1 METSQAEEDR
11 RRQSRPLA
19 LLADIARLKFAGLK
33 KEAVAEASATMAS
46 VGSVKKNV
54 QVAAAAKARAAK
66 RAQKQKRPEDPNWNV
81 IRAKASNELLH
92 DELTKL
98 MKDINVL
105 LRKERKNVPA
115 WIRKYKDDDPRC
127 VFYHSMLR
135 RVGLPERH
143 ARFAPWFLKSEKLQ
157 LNKYGQ
163 RLFEQFEAAYLTRET
178 ALSETEA
185 AVRKHLEFLGR
196 MMALKAPP
204 RDKNQA
210 LVQRAFRDCSFPAPR
225 TALLTSSHEPESAA
239 LHPLE
244 ASSPGTAEDDPEAV
258 AHPDRLDSED
268 PRVVQLQIAPVPK
281 APAPPGLAPQVPG
294 KLESH
299 GKHTYYHYNGRW
311 KDGHMRGAVGVYTF
325 ADGGKYVGAW
335 KDSRPCGPGTAEYP
349 NGCKYQGTWRDGK
362 YHGLGTWEASDGTKY
377 EGSWKDGL
385 RDGKGKLTLPSG
397 AVYDGHFFQNF
408 RHGAGVEVS
417 PLGHKYKGNFRRNRI
432 YGEGRIEIDLGNGQV
447 HVYAKDNWA
456 PCVLGEAAAEARLHW
471 SGVDMDTEMSMRSL
485 LRVRDDLRA
494 LDLQLEYREKEAA
507 RIIAEK
513 KAAKEARRDINRAR
527 REAEKL
533 AKEALVNELIKEMSD
548 DDEDDGYGYKKIKPK
563 AAADG
568 DEANGESDESDEDK
582 EDDNEGGD
590 NDASNETNQNDDAD
604 ADKAPSPA

>member
-1 METSQAEEDR
+1 METSQAEDDR

-19 LLADIARLKFAGLK
+19 LLADIARLKLARFK
-33 KEAVAEASATMAS
+33 REAVAEASATMTS
-46 VGSVKKNV
+46 LGSVKKNV

-66 RAQKQKRPEDPNWNV
+66 RAQKQKHLEDPNWNV
-81 IRAKASNELLH
+81 IRTKASNELLH

-163 RLFEQFEAAYLTRET
+163 RLFAQFEAAYLTREA

-196 MMALKAPP
+196 LMTLKAPP

-210 LVQRAFRDCSFPAPR
+210 IVQRAFRDCSFPSPR
-225 TALLTSSHEPESAA
+225 MTLLASKHDPESA

-244 ASSPGTAEDDPEAV
+244 ANSPGTAEDDPEAV

-268 PRVVQLQIAPVPK
+268 PRVVQLQIASVPK

-335 KDSRPCGPGTAEYP
+335 KDSMPCGPGTAEYP
-349 NGCKYQGTWRDGK
+349 NGSKYQGNWRDGK
-362 YHGLGTWEASDGTKY
+362 YHGLGTWEAADGTTY

-385 RDGKGKLTLPSG
+385 RDGKGKLVLPSG
-397 AVYDGHFFQNF
+397 ATYDGQFFQNY

-447 HVYAKDNWA
+447 HVYAKENWA

-494 LDLQLEYREKEAA
+494 LDLQLEYRKKEAA

-548 DDEDDGYGYKKIKPK
+548 DDEDDGYGFKKLKPK
-563 AAADG
+563 AKPTG
-568 DEANGESDESDEDK
+568 GEGEANEESDESADEEEDGDK
-582 EDDNEGGD
+582 AGN
-590 NDASNETNQNDDAD
+590 ATNQNDDDDDDDD
-604 ADKAPSPA
+604 APAT